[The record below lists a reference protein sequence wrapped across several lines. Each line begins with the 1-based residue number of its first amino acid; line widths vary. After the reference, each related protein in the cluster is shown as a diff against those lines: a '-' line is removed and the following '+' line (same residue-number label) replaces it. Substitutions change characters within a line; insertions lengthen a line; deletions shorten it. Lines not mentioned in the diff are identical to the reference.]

1 MGVSMRKKRLSS
13 VDLSWMIFE
22 RMREELE
29 VGEPRGVSV
38 AVVPDSKLGW
48 RAILEGR
55 SGRYLSPAAIR
66 KLRSIENEFRS
77 SYSLADD

>member
-1 MGVSMRKKRLSS
+1 MLKKRVSS

-22 RMREELE
+22 RMREE
-29 VGEPRGVSV
+29 VGVGDRRGVSV
-38 AVVPDSKLGW
+38 AVVSDSKLGW

-55 SGRYLSPAAIR
+55 GGRYLSPAVIR